1 MPAPDSYTLN
11 ENSKSKQCGGTG
23 DENEL
28 LNRVELI
35 MSELTRMMDEVSR
48 G

>member
-11 ENSKSKQCGGTG
+11 ENSGPKQCGGTG